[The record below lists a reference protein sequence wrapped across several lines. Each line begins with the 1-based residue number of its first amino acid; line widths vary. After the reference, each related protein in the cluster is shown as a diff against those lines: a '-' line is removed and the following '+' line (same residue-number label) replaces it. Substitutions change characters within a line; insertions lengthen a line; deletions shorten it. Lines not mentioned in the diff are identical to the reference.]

1 MSGLFGSNRF
11 GLVIC
16 VVAVVTG
23 AHETRKRKAVKPK
36 KVAVVI
42 CGGTRDQGFV
52 KNQGFGMMRD
62 FP

>member
-1 MSGLFGSNRF
+1 M
-11 GLVIC
+11 VIC

-42 CGGTRDQGFV
+42 CGGIRDQGFV
-52 KNQGFGMMRD
+52 KTRGFE
-62 FP
+62 

>member
-23 AHETRKRKAVKPK
+23 AHETRKRKAVKPN

-52 KNQGFGMMRD
+52 KKQWF
-62 FP
+62 